1 MKAGLLYE
9 VGYEVAILIKEFF
22 VYFDEGIEYMRDYAY
37 RFVEERHVQA
47 K

>member
-22 VYFDEGIEYMRDYAY
+22 VYFDEGIEYMRDYA
-37 RFVEERHVQA
+37 FHSVEERQV